1 MRNKI
6 LLCGLIIVIMAL
18 IVVFGYTN
26 ARYIS
31 TASMTGDLDYIKTI
45 GEISIY
51 QPAWIGGY
59 TGSDDGSGVFDVP
72 QVPTNYVNIHYKVT
86 NKVNDEINENEIVYY
101 IRIVAEDGSNN
112 IPIQYDVHEY
122 NNVQNVLNLEEGIGY
137 GPFTLSANSEEIQ
150 YYSIKANYNSL
161 NSTYLEN
168 TQHLK
173 VQMIR
178 KRTDE
183 KNIKIVDEAPL
194 NMKYS
199 GPKVRTTFAYYLY
212 GSTAPIGTSQTLS
225 MEDDFT
231 IDFKNSTQLAD
242 LGITLPNDC
251 TFHDVRHNINNAGEY
266 SGTATSVTIPEGY
279 CLSGYYV
286 EVYVTS
292 STKVPIQIAYYDY
305 LSVESTPTGDIYAEI
320 KDSGQTIVVNKDSL
334 KTIDFASETNRN
346 DLGITLPTGYNFYI
360 EEIQKG
366 HPTIASRYCKDNNE
380 IGRAH
385 V

>member
-194 NMKYS
+194 RIFLM
-199 GPKVRTTFAYYLY
+199 F
-212 GSTAPIGTSQTLS
+212 
-225 MEDDFT
+225 
-231 IDFKNSTQLAD
+231 
-242 LGITLPNDC
+242 
-251 TFHDVRHNINNAGEY
+251 
-266 SGTATSVTIPEGY
+266 
-279 CLSGYYV
+279 
-286 EVYVTS
+286 
-292 STKVPIQIAYYDY
+292 
-305 LSVESTPTGDIYAEI
+305 
-320 KDSGQTIVVNKDSL
+320 
-334 KTIDFASETNRN
+334 
-346 DLGITLPTGYNFYI
+346 
-360 EEIQKG
+360 
-366 HPTIASRYCKDNNE
+366 
-380 IGRAH
+380 
-385 V
+385 